1 MDTWTLGHLDTWTLG
16 HLGTWTAFAIL
27 AMFSTAL
34 SSALVLLSPAHSIKF
49 VPVLFLSKLDQDG
62 QHTVVKG
69 TILPAEQVLKSVYQ
83 ILTGQGKLCKCLIL
97 NFGGTFLVYNIGDQP
112 LEG

>member
-1 MDTWTLGHLDTWTLG
+1 MTVD
-16 HLGTWTAFAIL
+16 TWTAFAIL

-34 SSALVLLSPAHSIKF
+34 SSTSVLLSPAHSIKF

-83 ILTGQGKLCKCLIL
+83 ILTGQGKLSKCLIL